1 MNFLLTFQSVAIL
14 LVYAIPGYLLIK
26 CKVLKPEHIASFST
40 VLLYICLP
48 SQSLYSFQVTDF
60 TVELFIQM
68 LIFFAL
74 AILAELIML
83 ALIWFMYRKKND
95 VGHKVVIVASAFGN
109 VGFLGVP
116 LVEALLPEY
125 PEAVCFSAVF
135 MVVLNLLAW
144 TAGLFIMTGDKKFLS
159 IKKVFLNPQ
168 MLILIVALPLFFTN
182 TKLPEPLFNA
192 IDIMGKGTTF
202 LCMLILGMRFATVN
216 KKKVFTDI
224 KNYIGSFL
232 KLIAFPSVAFLISF
246 ALPIDS
252 NIIKVLFILSC
263 CPTASIVHNL
273 AEIHRTG
280 QQEASNLVLTS
291 TLFSIV
297 IIPIMLLLI

>member
-26 CKVLKPEHIASFST
+26 CKMLKAEHIASFST
-40 VLLYICLP
+40 VLLYVCLP

-60 TVELFIQM
+60 TTEFFIQM
-68 LIFFAL
+68 SIFFAL
-74 AILAELIML
+74 AVVTELIML
-83 ALIWFMYRKKND
+83 ALVWFMFRKKSD
-95 VGHKVVIVASAFGN
+95 VGHKLVTVASAFGN

-135 MVVLNLLAW
+135 MVALNLLAW
-144 TAGLFIMTGDKKFLS
+144 TVGLFIITGDKKFLS
-159 IKKVFLNPQ
+159 FKKVFLNPQ
-168 MLILIVALPLFFTN
+168 MLILVVALPLFFTN

-192 IDIMGKGTTF
+192 VNIMGKGTTF
-202 LCMLILGMRFATVN
+202 LCMLILGMRFATVD
-216 KKKVFTDI
+216 KKKVFTD
-224 KNYIGSFL
+224 KNNYIGSFM
-232 KLIAFPSVAFLISF
+232 KLIAFPSLAFFLSF

-252 NIIKVLFILSC
+252 EIIKVLFILCC

-280 QQEASNLVLTS
+280 QEEASNLVLTS
-291 TLFSIV
+291 TLFSI
-297 IIPIMLLLI
+297 ITIPLMLLLI